1 MHERLKSTNNSKK
14 TITTIKTKIVE
25 KNNIPVPNSKTKSKL
40 TQIQMQDRDEKI
52 KYRNRRISD
61 NESTFN
67 YRTASRRPST
77 NVEICR
83 TQTNNTI
90 I

>member
-1 MHERLKSTNNSKK
+1 
-14 TITTIKTKIVE
+14 
-25 KNNIPVPNSKTKSKL
+25 
-40 TQIQMQDRDEKI
+40 MQDRDEKI